1 MQRWC
6 RYHTTGII
14 IRLNIYVRF
23 HVDAHYYNSTYNT
36 TYSDA
41 SCGRFS
47 RARNYFLFTTN
58 KNLLANRLTW
68 LATKFNKKCMLCSL
82 KYVTIRLQ
90 GCMCFIKL
98 SNSLSLTISHC
109 ERRPWPLNKSLPN
122 ILASMIYFL
131 KETCTFVPDI
141 NKQALIFHR
150 EWPYHMKTYTVF

>member
-1 MQRWC
+1 MLDFMSM
-6 RYHTTGII
+6 HITTIVRTI
-14 IRLNIYVRF
+14 QLTVLPAVVDSPRLEINF
-23 HVDAHYYNSTYNT
+23 
-36 TYSDA
+36 
-41 SCGRFS
+41 
-47 RARNYFLFTTN
+47 FTTN

-68 LATKFNKKCMLCSL
+68 LATKFNKKCMLFSL

-90 GCMCFIKL
+90 GFMCFIKL

-109 ERRPWPLNKSLPN
+109 ERCPSPLSKSLPN